1 MEQIKDLTKYAGIPL
16 ALNLSGGK
24 LLLGSELTSD
34 SPGARS
40 LEEMRL
46 LFADTLAPGPAL
58 LYHLYRA
65 VRRVG
70 DASALQQAGRLCC
83 K

>member
-16 ALNLSGGK
+16 ALNLSSGK